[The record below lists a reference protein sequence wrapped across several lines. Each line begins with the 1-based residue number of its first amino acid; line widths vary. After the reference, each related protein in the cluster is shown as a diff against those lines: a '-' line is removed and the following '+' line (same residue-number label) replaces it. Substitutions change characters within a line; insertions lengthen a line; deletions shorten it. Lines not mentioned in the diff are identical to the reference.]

1 MGISPYAAIVIGSKN
16 MLMKVYEISGG
27 KGFRTVDE
35 IRYEYELG
43 KEAYFTRKI
52 TFAQIEG
59 ICNVLM
65 EFQQRMREYAITEF
79 RCYATSAIRMQRI
92 RYRFLIR
99 LKFAQ
104 VWMLSCSVIRNF
116 VSLCIR
122 EFRY

>member
-52 TFAQIEG
+52 TFAQIEE

-79 RCYATSAIRMQRI
+79 RCYATSAIRNAK

>member
-52 TFAQIEG
+52 TFAQIEE

-65 EFQQRMREYAITEF
+65 EFQQRI
-79 RCYATSAIRMQRI
+79 CDNRI
-92 RYRFLIR
+92 P
-99 LKFAQ
+99 
-104 VWMLSCSVIRNF
+104 MLRDKCDS
-116 VSLCIR
+116 
-122 EFRY
+122 

>member
-52 TFAQIEG
+52 TFAQIEE

-79 RCYATSAIRMQRI
+79 RCYATRI

-104 VWMLSCSVIRNF
+104 VWMLSCSAIRNF

>member
-52 TFAQIEG
+52 TFAQIEEICTDGISAAYEG
-59 ICNVLM
+59 ICDN
-65 EFQQRMREYAITEF
+65 
-79 RCYATSAIRMQRI
+79 RI
-92 RYRFLIR
+92 P
-99 LKFAQ
+99 
-104 VWMLSCSVIRNF
+104 MLRDKCDS
-116 VSLCIR
+116 
-122 EFRY
+122 

>member
-52 TFAQIEG
+52 TFAQIEE

-65 EFQQRMREYAITEF
+65 EFHEGI
-79 RCYATSAIRMQRI
+79 CDNRI
-92 RYRFLIR
+92 P
-99 LKFAQ
+99 
-104 VWMLSCSVIRNF
+104 MLRDKCDS
-116 VSLCIR
+116 
-122 EFRY
+122 

>member
-52 TFAQIEG
+52 TFAQIEE

-79 RCYATSAIRMQRI
+79 RCYATDRKSTRLNSSHSSVSRMPSSA
-92 RYRFLIR
+92 
-99 LKFAQ
+99 
-104 VWMLSCSVIRNF
+104 
-116 VSLCIR
+116 
-122 EFRY
+122 